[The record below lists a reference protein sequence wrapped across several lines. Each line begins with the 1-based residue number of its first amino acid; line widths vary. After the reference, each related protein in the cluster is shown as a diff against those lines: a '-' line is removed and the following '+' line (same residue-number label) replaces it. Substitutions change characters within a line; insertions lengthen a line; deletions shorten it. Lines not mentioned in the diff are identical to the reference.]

1 MKLKPCIIRYILI
14 FSLSFIAFSSSAETY
29 YGVLRGSKTILFKS
43 PYQGVDNLSELR
55 EGEIKNNIALFEVKN
70 HEYEHQQHL
79 LNMRLEIEKK
89 KNSQLL
95 QDYKII
101 RNSYRNGFSSKNDVR
116 NIEAQI
122 DESRL
127 SLKSLQFEKENIR
140 NYLVLGRPVI
150 KDTFLIRE
158 IYVRDNQFVSAG
170 DDIMSVELLN
180 NFFIDIKIDPV
191 SFPKNIDKLKFSY
204 SSLVDNFHG
213 TASLVKNTK
222 LVNNSEGQASGLRIL
237 TILINGNKD
246 RLLELLDTAFK
257 VEIND

>member
-1 MKLKPCIIRYILI
+1 
-14 FSLSFIAFSSSAETY
+14 
-29 YGVLRGSKTILFKS
+29 
-43 PYQGVDNLSELR
+43 
-55 EGEIKNNIALFEVKN
+55 
-70 HEYEHQQHL
+70 
-79 LNMRLEIEKK
+79 MRLEIEKK

-122 DESRL
+122 DESRV

>member
-1 MKLKPCIIRYILI
+1 
-14 FSLSFIAFSSSAETY
+14 
-29 YGVLRGSKTILFKS
+29 
-43 PYQGVDNLSELR
+43 
-55 EGEIKNNIALFEVKN
+55 
-70 HEYEHQQHL
+70 
-79 LNMRLEIEKK
+79 
-89 KNSQLL
+89 
-95 QDYKII
+95 
-101 RNSYRNGFSSKNDVR
+101 
-116 NIEAQI
+116 
-122 DESRL
+122 
-127 SLKSLQFEKENIR
+127 
-140 NYLVLGRPVI
+140 

-222 LVNNSEGQASGLRIL
+222 LINNSEGQASGLRIL

>member
-1 MKLKPCIIRYILI
+1 
-14 FSLSFIAFSSSAETY
+14 
-29 YGVLRGSKTILFKS
+29 
-43 PYQGVDNLSELR
+43 
-55 EGEIKNNIALFEVKN
+55 
-70 HEYEHQQHL
+70 
-79 LNMRLEIEKK
+79 MRLEIEKK

-180 NFFIDIKIDPV
+180 NFLLILKSTLYHFLKI
-191 SFPKNIDKLKFSY
+191 
-204 SSLVDNFHG
+204 
-213 TASLVKNTK
+213 
-222 LVNNSEGQASGLRIL
+222 
-237 TILINGNKD
+237 
-246 RLLELLDTAFK
+246 
-257 VEIND
+257 